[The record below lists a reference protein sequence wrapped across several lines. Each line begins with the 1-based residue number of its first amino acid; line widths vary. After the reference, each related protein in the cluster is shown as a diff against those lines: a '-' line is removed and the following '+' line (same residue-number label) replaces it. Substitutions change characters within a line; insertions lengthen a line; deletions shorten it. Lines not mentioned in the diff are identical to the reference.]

1 MPEPYVEIARFT
13 TASNLM
19 TALENALDTIDDDTD
34 LIVADRN
41 AALVAKNSVLNT
53 ADQASFNLLLGGG

>member
-13 TASNLM
+13 TASTLM

-41 AALVAKNSVLNT
+41 AALTAKNSAQNT

>member
-41 AALVAKNSVLNT
+41 AALAAKNSVINT
-53 ADQASFNLLLGGG
+53 ADQASFNFLLGGG

>member
-41 AALVAKNSVLNT
+41 AALTARNSAQNT
-53 ADQASFNLLLGGG
+53 AKLIKIDFMLGGG